1 MNWAWATS
9 LDHLWRSPA
18 FPMWL
23 TLAAA
28 GFFGLI
34 VLITLLRAEKSVA
47 NGALTVITL
56 LAVGIAV
63 ASTLRGYGPPGT
75 HGTIENRSSQVATAI
90 GLPALACIDDI
101 AGEAVEQACEKVL
114 FGSAES
120 TAAAVNQMAAMITHL
135 TSLGDAATAQRGM
148 TPEIQALRRAVEHD
162 RYGLVAQVLLARDRC
177 TPTECPAYRSLTD
190 NHQIITN
197 MDEHTYDALVAR
209 YAPSWNAPPVATAM
223 AAPSSMLGASVP
235 TGRPTNAEFPSA
247 ANTPPVSI
255 MTPEPGTGTGA
266 AGSRSPPPA
275 AADKANAA
283 IPPRP
288 STQTG
293 AAPTASLAPSPPPDA
308 AKGKKTAAKKPPAA
322 PASAPVQIS
331 PGAQPPAESND

>member
-9 LDHLWRSPA
+9 LDHLWRLPA

-63 ASTLRGYGPPGT
+63 AATLRGYGPPGT
-75 HGTIENRSSQVATAI
+75 IENRSSQLTSAT

-120 TAAAVNQMAAMITHL
+120 TAAAVNQMAAMITRL
-135 TSLGDAATAQRGM
+135 TSLGEAATAQRSM
-148 TPEIQALRRAVEHD
+148 TPETQALRRAVEHD

-266 AGSRSPPPA
+266 AGSRSPPA

>member
-1 MNWAWATS
+1 MNWASS
-9 LDHLWRSPA
+9 LDQIWRSSA

-34 VLITLLRAEKSVA
+34 ALITLLRAEKSVA

-63 ASTLRGYGPPGT
+63 ASTLRGPGPAATVGT
-75 HGTIENRSSQVATAI
+75 VENRSSQMTAANS
-90 GLPALACIDDI
+90 LPALACIDDI

-114 FGSAES
+114 FGSPES
-120 TAAAVNQMAAMITHL
+120 TAAAVNHMAAMISRL
-135 TSLGDAATAQRGM
+135 TSLGDAATAQRIM
-148 TPEIQALRRAVEHD
+148 SPEMQAMRRAIEHD
-162 RYGLVAQVLLARDRC
+162 RYGLVAQVLLARERC

-209 YAPSWNAPPVATAM
+209 YAPSWNAPVAAAL
-223 AAPSSMLGASVP
+223 AAPGSMLGASVP

-247 ANTPPVSI
+247 ANTPAVSI
-255 MTPEPGTGTGA
+255 MTPEPGTGTA
-266 AGSRSPPPA
+266 ASRPPPSA
-275 AADKANAA
+275 EKSATEKSTASV
-283 IPPRP
+283 PPRP

-293 AAPTASLAPSPPPDA
+293 AAPTASLAPPPPPEPPR
-308 AKGKKTAAKKPPAA
+308 GRKTAAKRPPA
-322 PASAPVQIS
+322 PPVQIS
-331 PGAQPPAESND
+331 PAAQAPAQSND